1 MGICHQDSLID
12 TQASKP
18 LTTLCSNRKRPGRSV
33 CCSLGDLTALLDIVR
48 RQYSTP
54 CWPSLLLLTSHS
66 LWIEILNCS
75 AQSNLLLSPFPVH
88 EQVQK
93 KQLWK
98 QRRSS
103 MKMHKKNVQNYIYRR
118 KGWWKDI
125 EYEKENENSR
135 GCMMS
140 VNILMGVPCQRQCT
154 FCAPIGLT
162 SNNWLFV

>member
-33 CCSLGDLTALLDIVR
+33 CCSLGGLTALLDIVR

-75 AQSNLLLSPFPVH
+75 AQSNLLLSAFPVQ

-118 KGWWKDI
+118 KVD
-125 EYEKENENSR
+125 EKILNMKRRMKILVGVWCQWIFSWVYLANV
-135 GCMMS
+135 S
-140 VNILMGVPCQRQCT
+140 VPFVRQ
-154 FCAPIGLT
+154 
-162 SNNWLFV
+162 